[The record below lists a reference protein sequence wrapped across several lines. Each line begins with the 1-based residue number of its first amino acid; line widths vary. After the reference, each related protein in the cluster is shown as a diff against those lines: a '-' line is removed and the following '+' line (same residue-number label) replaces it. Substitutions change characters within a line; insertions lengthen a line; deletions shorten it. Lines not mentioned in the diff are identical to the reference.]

1 MSVLLDTSR
10 SNDMRPLAFQGIA
23 CSTCH
28 SQLRALLA
36 KHRDTF
42 ASFGCPGA
50 ERLLAEP
57 VVDERSGT
65 IDWYAEGSGQ
75 AIPVSRLAPAEQ
87 ARAQSLLDAAVRAA
101 AAVAQAPVQGR
112 NVRQEVQ
119 APSAGLELLKLALRH
134 PRGMDDL
141 FFVDGDLV
149 VVNWGFAPGTAGAV
163 PEDIRRFGRGG
174 DEPPAEPIQETPP
187 PEPQPAQ
194 PVPPAQPAP
203 PAPPVP
209 PVQPVPP
216 VPPLQAGP
224 APVPPPPPPPPPTY
238 VYREKT
244 GCLPWLAP
252 LLLLLLL
259 LWLALAVFGLLPPPL
274 PASCLR
280 LAASPLA
287 QEELRSRS
295 LDDAEQTL
303 LRSLQERA
311 LLCRPAGREPQ
322 AEQRPAVIPDL
333 PDPPQPK
340 PEPKPEPKPNED
352 LAIPDQAARDND
364 LSFLEGCWR
373 CDAGLQNLETHE
385 PIIAEYCF
393 DAQGRGTRLIRERKK
408 QQDCTGPARASFSQ
422 GRLVIEAQAA
432 KCSRDGSGYV
442 PQRVECTGKG
452 GATHCKGRENVGR
465 TGKLNVWDAPF
476 KRNPAKPGARPAP

>member
-1 MSVLLDTSR
+1 MDIRLATSLR
-10 SNDMRPLAFQGIA
+10 NEMKPLAVQGVYA
-23 CSTCH
+23 TDCH
-28 SQLRALLA
+28 AQLRALLA
-36 KHRDTF
+36 RHADF
-42 ASFGCPGA
+42 L
-50 ERLLAEP
+50 ERQGMPDAGSLLAEP
-57 VVDERSGT
+57 VYDKTSGT

-75 AIPVSRLAPAEQ
+75 ALPVSRLAPAEQ

-340 PEPKPEPKPNED
+340 PEPKPNED
-352 LAIPDQAARDND
+352 LAIPDQAARDNA
-364 LSFLEGCWR
+364 LSVLEGCGR
-373 CDAGLQNLETHE
+373 CDA
-385 PIIAEYCF
+385 
-393 DAQGRGTRLIRERKK
+393 
-408 QQDCTGPARASFSQ
+408 
-422 GRLVIEAQAA
+422 
-432 KCSRDGSGYV
+432 
-442 PQRVECTGKG
+442 
-452 GATHCKGRENVGR
+452 
-465 TGKLNVWDAPF
+465 
-476 KRNPAKPGARPAP
+476 